1 MIIVEARIEETYSSI
16 GAIQTQIRSQFK
28 VAMLQ
33 QSRSVR
39 SMKVEDFYYNNIDNA
54 NNLDLTVECAK
65 VAVSVSNDVNNEV
78 KTTVKGT
85 WIFILDKLN
94 MYATLH
100 QACAKGGGGTC
111 PPRFWQIRRR
121 RRQAA
126 ARRITPHYCVPPQIF
141 RPWHM
146 PEHAALLSISTI
158 EYLLKLEIPQPLLA
172 YCH

>member
-1 MIIVEARIEETYSSI
+1 MTVHSVYFEIIVFNNIFSIYHLIIIVEARIEETYSSI

-85 WIFILDKLN
+85 WIFILDIKQNYQVRNLT
-94 MYATLH
+94 YISILKRAY
-100 QACAKGGGGTC
+100 
-111 PPRFWQIRRR
+111 RFSWKES
-121 RRQAA
+121 
-126 ARRITPHYCVPPQIF
+126 V
-141 RPWHM
+141 
-146 PEHAALLSISTI
+146 
-158 EYLLKLEIPQPLLA
+158 
-172 YCH
+172 

>member
-1 MIIVEARIEETYSSI
+1 MYMNLLIFNDMYTSIYHLMIIVEARIEETYSSI

-78 KTTVKGT
+78 KTTVKGM
-85 WIFILDKLN
+85 WSFIFYTFNKYLRNLT
-94 MYATLH
+94 Y
-100 QACAKGGGGTC
+100 
-111 PPRFWQIRRR
+111 PRF
-121 RRQAA
+121 
-126 ARRITPHYCVPPQIF
+126 
-141 RPWHM
+141 
-146 PEHAALLSISTI
+146 
-158 EYLLKLEIPQPLLA
+158 
-172 YCH
+172 

>member
-1 MIIVEARIEETYSSI
+1 MTQCAYFEIIVFNITFSFFHLIVEARIEETYSSI

-85 WIFILDKLN
+85 WIFILDIKQNYQLRN
-94 MYATLH
+94 LTYISILTRAH
-100 QACAKGGGGTC
+100 KYD
-111 PPRFWQIRRR
+111 FHERRVY
-121 RRQAA
+121 
-126 ARRITPHYCVPPQIF
+126 T
-141 RPWHM
+141 
-146 PEHAALLSISTI
+146 
-158 EYLLKLEIPQPLLA
+158 
-172 YCH
+172 

>member
-1 MIIVEARIEETYSSI
+1 MNLLIFDNMYISIYHLMMIVEARIEETYSSI

-78 KTTVKGT
+78 KTTVKGM
-85 WIFILDKLN
+85 WNFIFDTLN
-94 MYATLH
+94 KYATLH
-100 QACAKGGGGTC
+100 KYPYIFIKGDFIDKRSYNRDFRVHPKVWISLEGTS
-111 PPRFWQIRRR
+111 
-121 RRQAA
+121 
-126 ARRITPHYCVPPQIF
+126 
-141 RPWHM
+141 
-146 PEHAALLSISTI
+146 L
-158 EYLLKLEIPQPLLA
+158 
-172 YCH
+172 

>member
-1 MIIVEARIEETYSSI
+1 MTVHSVYFEIIVFNNIFSIYHLIIIVEARIEETYSSI

-85 WIFILDKLN
+85 WIFILDIKQNYQVRNLT
-94 MYATLH
+94 YISILTRAH
-100 QACAKGGGGTC
+100 KYY
-111 PPRFWQIRRR
+111 FHERRV
-121 RRQAA
+121 
-126 ARRITPHYCVPPQIF
+126 Y
-141 RPWHM
+141 
-146 PEHAALLSISTI
+146 
-158 EYLLKLEIPQPLLA
+158 K
-172 YCH
+172 

>member
-1 MIIVEARIEETYSSI
+1 MYDSVYFEIIFFNSQLNLNHIMYMNLLIFNDMYTSIYHLMIIVEARIEETYSSI

-78 KTTVKGT
+78 KTTVKGM
-85 WIFILDKLN
+85 WSFIFYTFNKYLRNLT
-94 MYATLH
+94 Y
-100 QACAKGGGGTC
+100 
-111 PPRFWQIRRR
+111 PRF
-121 RRQAA
+121 
-126 ARRITPHYCVPPQIF
+126 
-141 RPWHM
+141 
-146 PEHAALLSISTI
+146 
-158 EYLLKLEIPQPLLA
+158 
-172 YCH
+172 

>member
-1 MIIVEARIEETYSSI
+1 MESVKPPIYNGHESLYFYYYISIYHLMIIVEARIEETYSSI

-100 QACAKGGGGTC
+100 
-111 PPRFWQIRRR
+111 
-121 RRQAA
+121 
-126 ARRITPHYCVPPQIF
+126 TP
-141 RPWHM
+141 
-146 PEHAALLSISTI
+146 
-158 EYLLKLEIPQPLLA
+158 
-172 YCH
+172 